1 MVVIAALLGS
11 LAVLAF
17 LFYLWYL
24 TIFIIV
30 HKNQQYLEQTKAL
43 YNKLKLSNFN
53 SVIVPFQLL
62 RSEKKALEQPVKLLK
77 SFQESFNSEINSA
90 LEQLLVFSEPKAL
103 YNCFWFNRNIKLLRK
118 NLQGLHDK
126 QQRYVKLTKN
136 AIAYF
141 DSSYDTLVFYRQA
154 FCLLVSFIND
164 FLVHKYDSL
173 FYLNIINRISL
184 LFKDVELH
192 IKNKD
197 VKQQNQALNKLH
209 NNLAQTIITA
219 SRQYFFDVKVGYLNY
234 HFQILSQK
242 VTQLRSMKNKAINS
256 QEVAKFQELIT
267 NIGATLAECSQAL
280 GNINLA
286 LCEQRI
292 NQAKEQIDVLSNAV
306 SVKEKAISLVV
317 SNVDSFLKSINHY
330 QQQNALL
337 QTLMKEIELMFQNN
351 LDTVNIINQINEHSL
366 LIAQKTQLL
375 NQENALT
382 EFIDYEKLFRL
393 MSEAMKLLDG
403 LKDLLNE
410 LFALSANK
418 FDDYRFFVYTLDD
431 FRFKFFQIEN
441 LIANEELIIS
451 EKTLKI
457 ISQAKHQFDDIFTQA
472 KNDYE
477 GAFSYLNEKV
487 RFFQNQLTHV
497 IVDVVG
503 LMNLRSMCK
512 HTFIFANKY
521 RQESPQINE
530 SLETLTQFYQQQNYS
545 ETLSGLISLLGKIK
559 SSAKQHHLDL
569 N

>member
-292 NQAKEQIDVLSNAV
+292 KQAKEQIDVLSNAV

-403 LKDLLNE
+403 LKNLLNE

>member
-286 LCEQRI
+286 LCEHRI

-403 LKDLLNE
+403 LKNLLNE

-559 SSAKQHHLDL
+559 LSAKQHHLDL

>member
-403 LKDLLNE
+403 LKNLLNE

-559 SSAKQHHLDL
+559 SSAKQHNLDL

>member
-1 MVVIAALLGS
+1 
-11 LAVLAF
+11 
-17 LFYLWYL
+17 
-24 TIFIIV
+24 
-30 HKNQQYLEQTKAL
+30 
-43 YNKLKLSNFN
+43 
-53 SVIVPFQLL
+53 
-62 RSEKKALEQPVKLLK
+62 
-77 SFQESFNSEINSA
+77 
-90 LEQLLVFSEPKAL
+90 
-103 YNCFWFNRNIKLLRK
+103 
-118 NLQGLHDK
+118 
-126 QQRYVKLTKN
+126 
-136 AIAYF
+136 
-141 DSSYDTLVFYRQA
+141 
-154 FCLLVSFIND
+154 
-164 FLVHKYDSL
+164 
-173 FYLNIINRISL
+173 
-184 LFKDVELH
+184 
-192 IKNKD
+192 
-197 VKQQNQALNKLH
+197 
-209 NNLAQTIITA
+209 
-219 SRQYFFDVKVGYLNY
+219 
-234 HFQILSQK
+234 
-242 VTQLRSMKNKAINS
+242 
-256 QEVAKFQELIT
+256 
-267 NIGATLAECSQAL
+267 
-280 GNINLA
+280 
-286 LCEQRI
+286 RI

-403 LKDLLNE
+403 LKNLLNE

>member
-286 LCEQRI
+286 LCEHRI

-403 LKDLLNE
+403 LKNLLNE

-451 EKTLKI
+451 EKDFK
-457 ISQAKHQFDDIFTQA
+457 
-472 KNDYE
+472 DY
-477 GAFSYLNEKV
+477 
-487 RFFQNQLTHV
+487 
-497 IVDVVG
+497 
-503 LMNLRSMCK
+503 
-512 HTFIFANKY
+512 
-521 RQESPQINE
+521 
-530 SLETLTQFYQQQNYS
+530 
-545 ETLSGLISLLGKIK
+545 
-559 SSAKQHHLDL
+559 
-569 N
+569 

>member
-403 LKDLLNE
+403 LKNLLNE

-457 ISQAKHQFDDIFTQA
+457 ISQARHQFDDIFTQA

>member
-403 LKDLLNE
+403 LKNLLNE

>member
-267 NIGATLAECSQAL
+267 NIGATLAECSKAL

-286 LCEQRI
+286 LCEHRI

-403 LKDLLNE
+403 LKNLLNE

>member
-286 LCEQRI
+286 LCEHRI

-403 LKDLLNE
+403 LKNLLNE